1 MIKEVYLDNSATTK
15 PRREV
20 VDAMIDVLVDKYGN
34 PSSLHTK
41 GFEVEKLVKKARE
54 NVAKIFNTKAEEI
67 IFTSGGTEANNI
79 AIRGTVLAN
88 KNCGRHIITTK
99 FEHSSVLYTYKALE
113 AEGYKVTYLDI
124 SSDGFINLEHLEKS
138 LSDDTILISIMQV
151 NSEVGTIQP
160 IKEAV
165 KIVRDKSK
173 NAKIH
178 VDAVQ
183 AYTKIDTEPYELG
196 VDLMTA
202 SSHKIHG
209 PKGAGAIFIKKG
221 TKVSSISFGGG
232 QELSIRPG
240 TENIPGIIGFGK
252 AAEIEQILM
261 KKDAEEIKKL
271 RIDLQNKILSNIPD
285 VVVTGHIEK
294 RAPHILHVSFLGVR
308 GEVLL
313 HALEAKGIYVS
324 TGSACSSHQHE
335 PSHVLMAMGI
345 GKEAMEGAIRFS
357 LSAFN
362 TQEDID
368 YCVENLISIVAQ
380 LRKFKRR

>member
-1 MIKEVYLDNSATTK
+1 MTIEVYLDNSATTK
-15 PRREV
+15 PRKEV
-20 VDAMIDVLVDKYGN
+20 VDAMLEVLTDKYGN

-54 NVAKIFNTKAEEI
+54 NVAKIFKCKPEEI

-88 KNCGRHIITTK
+88 KNRGRHIITTK
-99 FEHSSVLYTYKALE
+99 FEHSSVLNTYKALE
-113 AEGYKVTYLDI
+113 EEGYRVTYLDI
-124 SSDGFINLEHLEKS
+124 NHDSFINLEHLEKS
-138 LSDDTILISIMQV
+138 LDDETILVSIMQV

-160 IKEAV
+160 INEAV
-165 KIVRDKSK
+165 KIIRNKSK

-183 AYTKIDTEPYELG
+183 AYTKVDTDPYELD
-196 VDLMTA
+196 VDLMTV

-209 PKGAGAIFIKKG
+209 PKGSGAIFIRKG
-221 TKVSSISFGGG
+221 TRVSGITFGGG
-232 QELSIRPG
+232 QELDIRPG

-252 AAEIEQILM
+252 AAEIEQATM
-261 KKDAEEIKKL
+261 KKDAQEIKRL
-271 RIDLQNKILSNIPD
+271 RIDLENKILSSIPD
-285 VVVTGHIEK
+285 VVVNGHKEN

-313 HALEAKGIYVS
+313 HALEAKGIYVA

-335 PSHVLMAMGI
+335 PSHVLMAMGV
-345 GKEAMEGAIRFS
+345 GREGLDGAIRFS

-362 TQEDID
+362 TQKDID
-368 YCVENLISIVAQ
+368 YCVENLIPIVAG